1 MWVRMTYFR
10 MDLAN
15 SQAAR
20 AFYNGEDISGM
31 IRQQPGYR
39 FNYLL
44 ESVDDPGEAISIT
57 AWDSREDAEAYERSG
72 VYEEMLGRLGEFY
85 VRPLQC
91 SGATR
96 CLRSSS
102 PTRPRHKVWALS
114 RSW

>member
-20 AFYNGEDISGM
+20 AFYNGEEMSGV

-57 AWDSREDAEAYERSG
+57 AWDSREAAEAYERSG
-72 VYEEMLGRLGEFY
+72 VYEEMLGRFGEYY
-85 VRPLQC
+85 VQPPV
-91 SGATR
+91 
-96 CLRSSS
+96 LRSYEV
-102 PTRPRHKVWALS
+102 PE
-114 RSW
+114 